1 MQDRAKPSSD
11 AVRHRRSHDD
21 DRAQQ
26 GKKTLYD
33 PRYGGKKPDQAETS
47 GILRELAEGQRHLD

>member
-21 DRAQQ
+21 DRAEQ
-26 GKKTLYD
+26 GKNALHD
-33 PRYGGKKPDQAETS
+33 PRYSGKKPARAETS
-47 GILRELAEGQRHLD
+47 GILRELTEEQRHLD